1 MVRQYEMSWAACLAP
16 ARRKR
21 RRRWLTAGLGDV
33 HIVATSVTIYL
44 RATPPAAGPL
54 DVDSGLLTSGLAA

>member
-33 HIVATSVTIYL
+33 HIVATSVTIYTYL
-44 RATPPAAGPL
+44 YTYIHMIPASKLKLGETG
-54 DVDSGLLTSGLAA
+54 SS